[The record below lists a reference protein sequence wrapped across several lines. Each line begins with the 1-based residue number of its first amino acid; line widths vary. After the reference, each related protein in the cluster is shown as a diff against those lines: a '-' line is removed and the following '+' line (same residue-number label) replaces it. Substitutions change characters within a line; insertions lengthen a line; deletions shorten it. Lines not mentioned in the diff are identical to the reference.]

1 MVETLASTNMSMLT
15 NNLGLQLLTAVLIGI
30 GAGYLGAFMILR
42 RMSLVGDALSHVALP
57 GIAIALLLNINP
69 FIGASFA
76 LVVAIIGVA
85 VLERKTTLPSETL
98 IGIFFTLSLALGL
111 ILTPQPDL
119 LEALFGDITKV
130 SNADLYLTAF
140 SVLIMLLIIPRIT
153 KGLVLGVISKDLT
166 RSLGIKINTINFIF
180 LLLVSI
186 VVALGLKVAGTLLM
200 GSLVIIPAAAAKNLS
215 NSLSSY
221 SLWAMLF
228 GAVSSLAGILLS
240 LYIGFTPGPIIVLV
254 SGVIFLITL
263 FFKSENN

>member
-1 MVETLASTNMSMLT
+1 MS
-15 NNLGLQLLTAVLIGI
+15 NFGLQLLTAVLIGI

-57 GIAIALLLNINP
+57 GIAIALLLHINP
-69 FIGASFA
+69 FIGATFA
-76 LVVAIIGVA
+76 LIVAIIGVA
-85 VLERKTTLPSETL
+85 ILERKTTLPSETL

-111 ILTPQPDL
+111 ILTPEPEL

-130 SNADLYLTAF
+130 TFNDLILTVV
-140 SVLIMLLIIPRIT
+140 SVVAILLIIPKIT
-153 KGLVLGVISKDLT
+153 KGLVLGIMSKDLT
-166 RSLGIKINTINFIF
+166 RSMGIKINVINFIF
-180 LLLVSI
+180 LFMVSV

-228 GAVSSLAGILLS
+228 GALSSLIGIFIS
-240 LYIGFTPGPIIVLV
+240 IYIGFTSGPVIVLA
-254 SGVIFLITL
+254 SGAIFLITL
-263 FFKSENN
+263 FFRPANN

>member
-1 MVETLASTNMSMLT
+1 MS
-15 NNLGLQLLTAVLIGI
+15 NLGLQLLTAVLIGI

-57 GIAIALLLNINP
+57 GIAIALLFNINP
-69 FIGASFA
+69 FIGATFA
-76 LVVAIIGVA
+76 LIVAIIGVA
-85 VLERKTTLPSETL
+85 ILERKTTLPSETL

-111 ILTPQPDL
+111 ILTPEPEL

-130 SNADLYLTAF
+130 TFNDLILTAV
-140 SVLIMLLIIPRIT
+140 SVVAILLIIPKIT
-153 KGLVLGVISKDLT
+153 KGLVLGIMSKDLT
-166 RSLGIKINTINFIF
+166 RSMGIKINMINFIF
-180 LLLVSI
+180 LLMVSV

-228 GAVSSLAGILLS
+228 GALSSLIGIFIS
-240 LYIGFTPGPIIVLV
+240 IYVGFTPGPVIVLV
-254 SGVIFLITL
+254 SGSIFLITL
-263 FFKSENN
+263 FFRPANN

>member
-1 MVETLASTNMSMLT
+1 MS
-15 NNLGLQLLTAVLIGI
+15 NLGLQLLTAVLIGI

-57 GIAIALLLNINP
+57 GIAIALLFNINP
-69 FIGASFA
+69 FIGATFA
-76 LVVAIIGVA
+76 LIVAIIGVA
-85 VLERKTTLPSETL
+85 ILERKTTLPSETL

-111 ILTPQPDL
+111 ILTPEPEL

-130 SNADLYLTAF
+130 TFNDLILTAV
-140 SVLIMLLIIPRIT
+140 SVVAILLIIPKIT
-153 KGLVLGVISKDLT
+153 KGLVLGIMSKDLT
-166 RSLGIKINTINFIF
+166 RSMGIKINVINFIF
-180 LLLVSI
+180 LFMVSV

-228 GAVSSLAGILLS
+228 GALSSLIGIFIS
-240 LYIGFTPGPIIVLV
+240 IYIGFTSGPVIVLA
-254 SGVIFLITL
+254 SGAIFLITL
-263 FFKSENN
+263 FFRPANN

>member
-1 MVETLASTNMSMLT
+1 MS
-15 NNLGLQLLTAVLIGI
+15 NFGLQLLTAVLIGI

-57 GIAIALLLNINP
+57 GIAIALLLHINP
-69 FIGASFA
+69 FIGATFA
-76 LVVAIIGVA
+76 LIVAIIGVA
-85 VLERKTTLPSETL
+85 ILERKTTLPSETL

-111 ILTPQPDL
+111 ILTPEPEL

-130 SNADLYLTAF
+130 TFNDLILTAV
-140 SVLIMLLIIPRIT
+140 SVVAILLIIPKIT
-153 KGLVLGVISKDLT
+153 KGLVLGIMSKDLT
-166 RSLGIKINTINFIF
+166 RSMGIKINVINFIF
-180 LLLVSI
+180 LFMVSV

-228 GAVSSLAGILLS
+228 GALSSLIGIFLS
-240 LYIGFTPGPIIVLV
+240 IYVGFTPGPVIVLV
-254 SGVIFLITL
+254 SGAIFLITL
-263 FFKSENN
+263 FFRPANN